1 MKHNERKSLD
11 IIKEALAQMRRPY
24 VACSF
29 GKDSSVLLSLCL
41 KVRSDVD
48 VVFAR
53 YPETYLLDNYEE
65 VISRW
70 QGIRLQY
77 VDVKDDIL
85 DETAEGDF
93 MDDWAI
99 AHGFDGFFMGL
110 RKQESRG
117 RRITLLRDGV
127 IYRKKN
133 GLLRCCP
140 LADWSSEEVF
150 LYCIENRLS
159 MLSSYEDVDVNAR
172 SVTSLAHSKYGMRE
186 RQLLSLKRRD
196 PARFNLLLQRFPTL
210 ARYV

>member
-1 MKHNERKSLD
+1 MRHNERKSIG
-11 IIKEALAQMRRPY
+11 IIKAALAQMRRPY

-41 KVRSDVD
+41 KIRPDID

-53 YPETYLLDNYEE
+53 YPETSLLDNYEE
-65 VISRW
+65 VIAGW
-70 QGIRLQY
+70 KGIRLHY
-77 VDVKDDIL
+77 VDVEDDIL
-85 DETAEGDF
+85 DETGEGDF

-99 AHGFDGFFMGL
+99 AEGFDGFFMGL

-117 RRITLLRDGV
+117 RRITLLRDGA

-140 LADWSSEEVF
+140 LADWSSEEVL
-150 LYCIENRLS
+150 LYCIENALP
-159 MLSSYEDVDVNAR
+159 MLSSYSGDVNER

-186 RQLLSLKRRD
+186 RQLLALKRRD
-196 PARFNLLLQRFPTL
+196 PSKFNLLLQRFPTL
-210 ARYV
+210 AKYV